1 MIRRVAFFCLVAAV
15 GVVPLFARQ
24 AQTPAPAGDQAYLVA
39 YVDIMP
45 SARQTM
51 IAAIATYRD
60 ASAREGRDGRV
71 EAFEQ
76 VGRVAHFVILEHW
89 RDQAAIEAHRMAP
102 HTTQFR
108 EALQGIRVSGYDER
122 PYKTLS
128 VAPASAAPGG
138 RPVYVVSHV
147 DIAGAGAMA
156 EAPGLL
162 RRQAEDSRREAG
174 SIRFDVLQHSM
185 RANHFTVVEGW
196 RDQAALD
203 AHAAAAHSRAY
214 RDAVQPIS
222 GSPVDERVYTAVQ

>member
-1 MIRRVAFFCLVAAV
+1 M
-15 GVVPLFARQ
+15 FARQ
-24 AQTPAPAGDQAYLVA
+24 AQSPPLTSDEMHLVA
-39 YVDIMP
+39 YVEVMP
-45 SARQTM
+45 SARPAM
-51 IAAIATYRD
+51 IAAIARYRD
-60 ASAREGRDGRV
+60 ASAREGRDARI

-76 VGRVAHFVILEHW
+76 IGRTGHFVILERW
-89 RDQAAIEAHRMAP
+89 RDQAALDAHRMAP

-128 VAPASAAPGG
+128 VAPASTTSGG

-147 DIAGAGAMA
+147 DIAGPGALA

-174 SIRFDVLQHSM
+174 ALRFDVLQHTM